1 MYTCCFP
8 HSSSCTNVPFMTLS
22 AVGRTSLMLGLDL
35 VTSSL
40 GAEDSSDCILVF
52 SWNATFPP
60 KNHSKKLSVKGGRK
74 MCGTQVDVSQ
84 AWS

>member
-1 MYTCCFP
+1 
-8 HSSSCTNVPFMTLS
+8 
-22 AVGRTSLMLGLDL
+22 MLGVDL
-35 VTSSL
+35 VTSFGSPDLSTL
-40 GAEDSSDCILVF
+40 GAEDSSDCSLFF

-60 KNHSKKLSVKGGRK
+60 KNHSKKSLVKRGRK